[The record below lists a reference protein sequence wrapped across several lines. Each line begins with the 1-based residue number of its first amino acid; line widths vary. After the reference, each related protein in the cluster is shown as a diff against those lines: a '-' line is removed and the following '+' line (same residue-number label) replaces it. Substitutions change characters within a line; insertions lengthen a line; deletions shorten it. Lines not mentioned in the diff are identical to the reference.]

1 MNSLGKWSG
10 VMAAMLVAAAFFE
23 GAGFS
28 FQILDMRVRSV
39 QVLEIVFLGFLG
51 VLWLSGKWR
60 WQKSPLDF
68 WLLAYLSINFIAIFN
83 SPWQARAVKIFL
95 LLVTL
100 ALLYWLVYQLLRTV
114 KDFFLAFYVF
124 LAMGTL
130 QVLFG
135 LYQVLAGALNHYRGW
150 SLPIGYMGM
159 VHREYIN
166 SVWGRPYGTQVEP
179 DFYGA
184 ICMVFALI
192 FFSLYFSGRGK
203 TRKWLLA
210 GAVISLIGL
219 YLSFVRTA
227 WLIFLLLFL
236 LQFVFKKKW
245 PFLKANWKLSAV
257 VIGAFFGFHLLAVQL
272 IAPIKAINEFRFTAK
287 VAPSQK
293 KAVLPLKAIHEFR
306 FYAKVMPS
314 QKKHNFSFIAKFM
327 PFQQTREFRFYTK
340 VTLSQKKA
348 VPEQSSLFN
357 SQNIRFVLI
366 KISWQAFLQ
375 NPVLGSG
382 PGSFAYFYW
391 EYCLGEVAAQ
401 KKITEKAFPQTDPSM
416 PFTILEDTGIIGF
429 VLFAAIIGLFGFLN
443 FKGIAKSGVPPAPL
457 ALALFISLLALL
469 MSYIMTSGFWLP
481 LTWVFLGLNIAS
493 LKRFP
498 EVSDG

>member
-1 MNSLGKWSG
+1 MIVILIGSVFLEGSG
-10 VMAAMLVAAAFFE
+10 Y
-23 GAGFS
+23 S
-28 FQILDMRVRSV
+28 FQLFGMRVRSV
-39 QVLEIVFLGFLG
+39 QVFEVLFLGLLG
-51 VLWLSGKWR
+51 VLTLLGKWR

-83 SPWQARAVKIFL
+83 SSWKARSMKIFL

-114 KDFFLAFYVF
+114 KDIFLAFYVF

-135 LYQVLAGALNHYRGW
+135 LYQVLAGALNYYRGW
-150 SLPIGYMGM
+150 HLPIGHLGM
-159 VHREYIN
+159 VQKEYIG
-166 SVWGRPYGTQVEP
+166 SVWGRPYGTMVEP
-179 DFYGA
+179 DFYGDL
-184 ICMVFALI
+184 CMVFALI
-192 FFSLYFSGRGK
+192 FFSLYFSMSGK
-203 TRKWLLA
+203 ARKWLLA

-227 WLIFLLLFL
+227 WLVFLLIFL
-236 LQFVFKKKW
+236 LQFIFKKKW

-257 VIGAFFGFHLLAVQL
+257 VIGAFFGFHLLAVQSL
-272 IAPIKAINEFRFTAK
+272 A
-287 VAPSQK
+287 
-293 KAVLPLKAIHEFR
+293 PLKAIHEFR
-306 FYAKVMPS
+306 FAAKVVPA
-314 QKKHNFSFIAKFM
+314 QKKPGFRSAAKVA
-327 PFQQTREFRFYTK
+327 PAQKKPGFRSAAK
-340 VTLSQKKA
+340 VVPAQKKPGFRSAAKVAPTQKKA

-375 NPVLGSG
+375 NPVLGNG
-382 PGSFAYFYW
+382 PGSFAYTYW
-391 EYCLGEVAAQ
+391 RSNLGDAWARQ
-401 KKITEKAFPQTDPSM
+401 KIAEKAFPQTNPSM
-416 PFTILEDTGIIGF
+416 LFTVLEDTGIIGI
-429 VLFAAIIGLFGFLN
+429 VLFAAIAGLFLFLN
-443 FKGIAKSGVPPAPL
+443 FKGIASSGVPPAPQ
-457 ALALFISLLALL
+457 ALALFVGLLALL

-498 EVSDG
+498 NVNDG